1 MHLKSQPW
9 FVWRRLGECSCH
21 PHLSSHSLRNLS
33 PSLSQAAT
41 DSDTQPCWSL
51 SEPSTCLAG
60 SCADGERHFS
70 QLRDTAVQSSSLGG
84 SITVTWAGDPVTHTQ
99 DKIDRN
105 VKVRI
110 KLKVFFFLIFFIN
123 VSHIYL
129 CFFVNKKK
137 VFTIQPCRDQAQTC
151 QQDYICRFLYLPV
164 YSPGDAVCAAHAPTR
179 SFAAQKKTRR
189 RCTYHT
195 VGDCESVPDAMYAI
209 VMETF
214 QVIV

>member
-1 MHLKSQPW
+1 MSGGVLASVP
-9 FVWRRLGECSCH
+9 VTL
-21 PHLSSHSLRNLS
+21 
-33 PSLSQAAT
+33 
-41 DSDTQPCWSL
+41 
-51 SEPSTCLAG
+51 TCLHTA
-60 SCADGERHFS
+60 SAICLHHSVRQPQILTRSPADRWVNRRRAS
-70 QLRDTAVQSSSLGG
+70 LAAVQ
-84 SITVTWAGDPVTHTQ
+84 TVNGTFHSCGTLRYKAAAWVDQLQLHERGTLWHTHTQ

-105 VKVRI
+105 VKVRT
-110 KLKVFFFLIFFIN
+110 KLKVFFFSHLLHKCITYLSLFF
-123 VSHIYL
+123 
-129 CFFVNKKK
+129 CKQKK